1 MDITPE
7 LVDSVAA
14 LARLRLSEEERE
26 EAQRDLARILD
37 YVDTLRE
44 LDTDGAE
51 PMSHVLPLQN
61 VFRADAPAPSLSRED
76 VLKNAPGTKDGCF
89 LAPQTFE

>member
-1 MDITPE
+1 MDITPK

-14 LARLRLSEEERE
+14 LARLRLSDEERE

-51 PMSHVLPLQN
+51 PISHAFPLQN

-89 LAPQTFE
+89 LVPQTFE